1 MRATIQLCTYNRA
14 RLLERVLECCF
25 DQTLPP
31 DAYEVVVV
39 DDGSSD
45 ETPAIL
51 ERAAQ
56 RAPCALTVVRQ
67 ANSGLAAGR
76 NAGIAKAR
84 GERIA
89 FIDDDVL
96 PLPNFLEEHLRSG
109 DRKPGNIVRGGA
121 IEVEDIDELPPPL
134 WSIRNYSANYFWTTN
149 VSVPLEII
157 RRIGGFNTSFA
168 EYGWEDIDVG
178 LRLRALGVKATFN
191 PKALVFHV
199 KPPLY
204 GADRDKALAQARAK
218 ARTAVALTRLHPG
231 WRTALATGINPVQ
244 LALAS
249 FRRRLHIH
257 RMLARR
263 VARIDSQHP
272 LTRRET
278 ATLHALANEAYYEEL
293 ERALHA

>member
-1 MRATIQLCTYNRA
+1 MRAAIQFCTYNRA
-14 RLLERVLECCF
+14 KLLERVLECCF

-45 ETPAIL
+45 DTPVVL

-56 RAPCALTVVRQ
+56 RATCALTVVRQ

-76 NAGIAKAR
+76 NAGIARAR
-84 GERIA
+84 GARIA

-109 DRKPGNIVRGGA
+109 DAKPAGIVRGGA
-121 IEVEDIDELPPPL
+121 IEVEDIDELPTPL

-149 VSVPLEII
+149 VSVPLETI
-157 RRIGGFNTSFA
+157 RKIGGFNTAFA

-178 LRLRALGVKATFN
+178 LRLRAAGVKATFN
-191 PKALVFHV
+191 SQALVFHV
-199 KPPLY
+199 KPPIY
-204 GADRDKALAQARAK
+204 GADRDRTLAQARAK

-244 LALAS
+244 RGLAS
-249 FRRRLHIH
+249 LRRRL
-257 RMLARR
+257 R
-263 VARIDSQHP
+263 VARVLGRRLVQADAQCP
-272 LTRRET
+272 LTRTQT
-278 ATLHALANEAYYEEL
+278 AALRALAYEAYYEEL
-293 ERALHA
+293 ERALRA

>member
-14 RLLERVLECCF
+14 RLLDRVLECCF
-25 DQTLPP
+25 DQSLPS

-45 ETPAIL
+45 ETPALL

-56 RAPCALTVVRQ
+56 RATCALTVIRQ

-76 NAGIAKAR
+76 NAGIARAR

-96 PLPNFLEEHLRSG
+96 PLPNFLEEHLRSAE
-109 DRKPGNIVRGGA
+109 RKPGNIVRGGA
-121 IEVEDIDELPPPL
+121 IEVSDIDELPPPL

-149 VSVPLEII
+149 VSVPLETI

-178 LRLRALGVKATFN
+178 LRLRAIGVKATFN

-199 KPPLY
+199 KPPVY
-204 GADRDKALAQARAK
+204 GADRNKTLAQARAK

-231 WRTALATGINPVQ
+231 WRAALATGINPVQ
-244 LALAS
+244 RGLAS
-249 FRRRLHIH
+249 LRRRLHVAQ
-257 RMLARR
+257 MLGRKL
-263 VARIDSQHP
+263 SQADEQDA
-272 LTRRET
+272 LTRT
-278 ATLHALANEAYYEEL
+278 QSATLHALANEAYYEEL
-293 ERALHA
+293 ERALRA